1 MSAVNDIVTSAEQQ
15 EGPRA
20 IRALGFTLPETLV
33 ANECAL
39 LVADKA
45 TNSDSFEAARSD
57 TPVDFRCRYELGK
70 DGLFQAE
77 ELQEQGLPLE
87 RADVE
92 EQCT

>member
-1 MSAVNDIVTSAEQQ
+1 MSTVNDIVTSAEQQ

-20 IRALGFTLPETLV
+20 IRALGFALPETLI

-39 LVADKA
+39 LVTDKA
-45 TNSDSFEAARSD
+45 TNLDSLEDARGD
-57 TPVDFRCRYELGK
+57 TPVDFRRRYELGK
-70 DGLFQAE
+70 DRLLQAE
-77 ELQEQGLPLE
+77 EFQEQGLPLE